1 MQSGDKC
8 EISYRR
14 RKGHI
19 LPIQGHEKIP
29 ESAFPPKLDARS
41 GCDRVEKTQHLH
53 DRACSVH
60 AIDLT
65 TAIKSVCVAGASCI
79 DVDLSKWSA
88 SIRSSKR
95 KTDPSRL
102 RCPKWYT
109 AQPAAAIMPRV
120 LELQCFQMASTNS
133 YLAILAAACKAWHR
147 DHGSTR
153 VSHSLEGEVGCC
165 RREDQVLPMH
175 IHDNILELAL
185 PPGLDPLDRV
195 KEAEHLH

>member
-19 LPIQGHEKIP
+19 LPIHGHEKIL
-29 ESAFPPKLDARS
+29 ESALPPKLDARS

-65 TAIKSVCVAGASCI
+65 TAIQPVCVAEASCI
-79 DVDLSKWSA
+79 DVYLSKWSA

-102 RCPKWYT
+102 RCPVMVYSS
-109 AQPAAAIMPRV
+109 ACCSQPRV
-120 LELQCFQMASTNS
+120 LELQCSQMASTNS
-133 YLAILAAACKAWHR
+133 YLAILVAACKAWHR